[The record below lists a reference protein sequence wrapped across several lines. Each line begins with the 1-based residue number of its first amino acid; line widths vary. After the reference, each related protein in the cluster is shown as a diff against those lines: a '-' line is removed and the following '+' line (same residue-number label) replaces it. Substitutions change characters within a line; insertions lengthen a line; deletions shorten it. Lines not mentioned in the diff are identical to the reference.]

1 ADRVTANV
9 ALVVPMLP
17 SVTVTSLIASAGASS
32 PAQPPSLRRTE
43 TVPAFPLAVA
53 TSGRPS
59 RLKSPT
65 ATPKWDEAVLVFT
78 GGRKA
83 PVPVPSS
90 TPTVPVLGLAMAR
103 SALPSLLKSAEDR
116 GPAWESEPKLPA
128 LVNEPVPLPR
138 STPTKPPEKMDEFDV
153 ARS

>member
-17 SVTVTSLIASAGASS
+17 SVTVTSLIASAGAPS

-65 ATPKWDEAVLVFT
+65 ATPKGDEAVLVFT
-78 GGRKA
+78 GGREGPA
-83 PVPVPSS
+83 AVPSG
-90 TPTVPVLGLAMAR
+90 TAPAPLPGLPVARAAVPY
-103 SALPSLLKSAEDR
+103 LLKAA
-116 GPAWESEPKLPA
+116 G
-128 LVNEPVPLPR
+128 
-138 STPTKPPEKMDEFDV
+138 
-153 ARS
+153 